1 MQLKEFLEDDPND
14 VEVDLV
20 FLRKYMKALSL
31 IKEELGLD
39 DEIKLEDIIGQ
50 QEVLSIVKNNYE
62 SDEFLDIMLETL
74 EKALDNFDD
83 MRIREGE
90 NLKSDILNNLTAI
103 EENVDKIKEIYI
115 DYTDE
120 YKEDFMKK
128 YNELIEDKSIIDE
141 KRLEFELALL
151 LDKYAIDEEI
161 VRMYSHISQFK
172 SMLNSDEAFGKKM
185 DFLIQEMNRESN
197 TILSKTKNIEI
208 SKIGVEQKNLIE
220 KIREQIQNIE

>member
-1 MQLKEFLEDDPND
+1 M
-14 VEVDLV
+14 
-20 FLRKYMKALSL
+20 
-31 IKEELGLD
+31 
-39 DEIKLEDIIGQ
+39 
-50 QEVLSIVKNNYE
+50 KNNYE
-62 SDEFLDIMLETL
+62 NDEFLDIMLETL

-90 NLKSDILNNLTAI
+90 NLKRDILNNLTAI
-103 EENVDKIKEIYI
+103 EENVDRIKEIYI
-115 DYTDE
+115 NYTDE

-151 LDKYAIDEEI
+151 IDKYAIDEEI

-172 SMLNSDEAFGKKM
+172 SMLNSDEAIGKKM

-197 TILSKTKNIEI
+197 TILSKTKNIDI

>member
-1 MQLKEFLEDDPND
+1 
-14 VEVDLV
+14 
-20 FLRKYMKALSL
+20 MKALSL

-39 DEIKLEDIIGQ
+39 DEIKLEDIISQ

-90 NLKSDILNNLTAI
+90 NLKSDILNNLTLI

-172 SMLNSDEAFGKKM
+172 SMLNSDEAIGKKM

>member
-1 MQLKEFLEDDPND
+1 
-14 VEVDLV
+14 
-20 FLRKYMKALSL
+20 MKALSL

-172 SMLNSDEAFGKKM
+172 SMLNSDEAIGKKM

>member
-1 MQLKEFLEDDPND
+1 MCIRD
-14 VEVDLV
+14 
-20 FLRKYMKALSL
+20 S
-31 IKEELGLD
+31 
-39 DEIKLEDIIGQ
+39 
-50 QEVLSIVKNNYE
+50 
-62 SDEFLDIMLETL
+62 
-74 EKALDNFDD
+74 FDD

-90 NLKSDILNNLTAI
+90 NLKRDILENLNSI
-103 EENVDKIKEIYI
+103 EKNVDKIKELYI
-115 DYTDE
+115 SYSDQ
-120 YKEDFMKK
+120 YKENFLKK
-128 YNELIEDKSIIDE
+128 YDALIDDKSIIDE

-172 SMLNSDEAFGKKM
+172 AMLNSDEAIGKKM

-197 TILSKTKNIEI
+197 TILSKTNNIEI

>member
-1 MQLKEFLEDDPND
+1 M
-14 VEVDLV
+14 EVDLV

-39 DEIKLEDIIGQ
+39 DEIKLEDIISQ
-50 QEVLSIVKNNYE
+50 QEVLSVVKNNYE
-62 SDEFLDIMLETL
+62 NDEFLDIMLETL

-90 NLKSDILNNLTAI
+90 ILKRDILNNLTAI
-103 EENVDKIKEIYI
+103 EENVDRIKEIYI
-115 DYTDE
+115 NYTDE

-151 LDKYAIDEEI
+151 IDKYAIDEEI

-172 SMLNSDEAFGKKM
+172 SMLNSDEAIGKKM

-197 TILSKTKNIEI
+197 TILSKTKNIDI

>member
-1 MQLKEFLEDDPND
+1 MVFLEDDPND

-39 DEIKLEDIIGQ
+39 DEIKLEDIINQ
-50 QEVLSIVKNNYE
+50 QEIISVVKNNYE
-62 SDEFLDIMLETL
+62 NDEFLDIMLETL

-90 NLKSDILNNLTAI
+90 NLKRDILNNLTAI
-103 EENVDKIKEIYI
+103 EENVDRIKEIYI
-115 DYTDE
+115 NYTDE

-151 LDKYAIDEEI
+151 VDKYAIDEEI

-172 SMLNSDEAFGKKM
+172 SMLNSDEAIGKKM

-197 TILSKTKNIEI
+197 TILSKTKNIDI

>member
-1 MQLKEFLEDDPND
+1 MSLLKT
-14 VEVDLV
+14 
-20 FLRKYMKALSL
+20 RASSMK
-31 IKEELGLD
+31 
-39 DEIKLEDIIGQ
+39 
-50 QEVLSIVKNNYE
+50 
-62 SDEFLDIMLETL
+62 
-74 EKALDNFDD
+74 
-83 MRIREGE
+83 
-90 NLKSDILNNLTAI
+90 
-103 EENVDKIKEIYI
+103 
-115 DYTDE
+115 
-120 YKEDFMKK
+120 
-128 YNELIEDKSIIDE
+128 

-172 SMLNSDEAFGKKM
+172 SMLNSDEAIGKKM

>member
-1 MQLKEFLEDDPND
+1 
-14 VEVDLV
+14 
-20 FLRKYMKALSL
+20 MKALSL

-39 DEIKLEDIIGQ
+39 DEIKLEDIISQ
-50 QEVLSIVKNNYE
+50 QEVLSVVKNNYE
-62 SDEFLDIMLETL
+62 NDEFLDIMLETL

-90 NLKSDILNNLTAI
+90 NLKRDILNNLTAI
-103 EENVDKIKEIYI
+103 EENVDRIKEIYI
-115 DYTDE
+115 NYTDE

-151 LDKYAIDEEI
+151 VDKYAIDEEI

-172 SMLNSDEAFGKKM
+172 SMLNSDEAIGKKM

-197 TILSKTKNIEI
+197 TILSKTKNIDI